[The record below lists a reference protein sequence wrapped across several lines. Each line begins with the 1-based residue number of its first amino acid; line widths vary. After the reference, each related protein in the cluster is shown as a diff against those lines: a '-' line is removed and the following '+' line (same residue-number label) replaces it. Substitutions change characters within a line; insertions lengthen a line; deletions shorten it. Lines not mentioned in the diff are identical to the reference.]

1 MLVFEEILFDSLT
14 KSCLFSHESLVLR
27 FKYVYDI
34 NLNWLMMFLTNW
46 TVFEILLV
54 LTSCVG

>member
-1 MLVFEEILFDSLT
+1 MFEEILYDSLT

-34 NLNWLMMFLTNW
+34 NLNWFM
-46 TVFEILLV
+46 II
-54 LTSCVG
+54 